1 MSDVARA
8 VGEPEGILAVHI
20 WFLFLVERIVCQKIK
35 TSANLFFTDYLQNE
49 THYLYSTEVGL
60 QY

>member
-35 TSANLFFTDYLQNE
+35 TSANLFFTDYLQKE
-49 THYLYSTEVGL
+49 THYL
-60 QY
+60 